1 MAETATAPAPA
12 ADKQAHTRPTK
23 PDENAFKE
31 ALAKAEK
38 DHKVSMDH
46 LVRLQSPP
54 SSSNGYTYQPRFH
67 TSGLMCWPRGLHR
80 LTLYSL

>member
-1 MAETATAPAPA
+1 
-12 ADKQAHTRPTK
+12 
-23 PDENAFKE
+23 
-31 ALAKAEK
+31 
-38 DHKVSMDH
+38 MDH